1 MRGYDIAIVRLLP
14 FLLFFDI
21 GIRNILA
28 LNGIYLDHYKFIH
41 GNSAIYAGE
50 LFLISLANKHY
61 HCIWNRAMY
70 IFLIVVPIFNYL
82 DAKFSLVPSVELYIW
97 IFHIA
102 YGLTAIITA
111 YMAVKHFIPTL
122 KHK

>member
-14 FLLFFDI
+14 FIMFI
-21 GIRNILA
+21 EMGIHSTLA
-28 LNGIYLDHYKFIH
+28 LCGIYCTDYMYLHN
-41 GNSAIYAGE
+41 NSAIYAGA

>member
-1 MRGYDIAIVRLLP
+1 MRGYDIAVVRLLP
-14 FLLFFDI
+14 FFLFI
-21 GIRNILA
+21 EMGITNIINISGTYTPYYFML
-28 LNGIYLDHYKFIH
+28 HS
-41 GNSAIYAGE
+41 NSAIYAGA

-111 YMAVKHFIPTL
+111 YMAIKHFIPTL

>member
-1 MRGYDIAIVRLLP
+1 MRGYDIAVVRLLP
-14 FLLFFDI
+14 FVLYIQI
-21 GIRNILA
+21 GICSLLS
-28 LNGIYLDHYKFIH
+28 LNGNNPTDFYTLHN
-41 GNSAIYAGE
+41 NSAIYVGA

-111 YMAVKHFIPTL
+111 YMAIKHFIPTL

>member
-1 MRGYDIAIVRLLP
+1 MRGYDIAVVRLLP
-14 FLLFFDI
+14 FFLFLEM
-21 GIRNILA
+21 GIHSLA
-28 LNGIYLDHYKFIH
+28 VLNGIYTPHYIYLH
-41 GNSAIYAGE
+41 GNSAIYAGA

-102 YGLTAIITA
+102 YGITAIITV